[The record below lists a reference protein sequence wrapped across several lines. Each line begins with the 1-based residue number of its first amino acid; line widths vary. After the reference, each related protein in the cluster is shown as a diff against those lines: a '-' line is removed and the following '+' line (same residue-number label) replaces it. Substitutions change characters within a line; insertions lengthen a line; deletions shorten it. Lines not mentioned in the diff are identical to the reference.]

1 MRRTSLDERDRQL
14 LEARNFCHVATLRE
28 DETIENV
35 PVWVDVEG
43 DELLLNSAEGR
54 AWPDNLRRTG
64 RGTFTVQNLE
74 NPYEYLM
81 LVGRLVEATHEGADE
96 HIDKLAKKYLGV
108 DSYPARRE
116 GEQRVLLR
124 IRPEGVTRAGS

>member
-14 LEARNFCHVATLRE
+14 LKARNFCHVATLRE

-81 LVGRLVEATHEGADE
+81 LVGRLVEATHEGADA
-96 HIDKLAKKYLGV
+96 HIDKLAKKYLGA

>member
-28 DETIENV
+28 DETIEHV
-35 PVWVDVEG
+35 QVWVDVEG

-54 AWPDNLRRTG
+54 AWPDNLRRAG

>member
-14 LEARNFCHVATLRE
+14 LKARNFCHVATLRK